1 MQSGTIAKLKAGKGD
16 QVVGWTWQH
25 FLGNECTFLLFGLD
39 LPLLYFNLFTFC
51 VM

>member
-1 MQSGTIAKLKAGKGD
+1 MQSGTIAKLKGWKGRAGGGD
-16 QVVGWTWQH
+16 